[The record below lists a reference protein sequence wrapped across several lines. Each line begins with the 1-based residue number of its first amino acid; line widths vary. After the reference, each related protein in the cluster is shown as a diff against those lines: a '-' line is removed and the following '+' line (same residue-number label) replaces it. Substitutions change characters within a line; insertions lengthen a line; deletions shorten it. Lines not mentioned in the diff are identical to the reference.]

1 MNYNILVLL
10 ANNVEEIELVTPVDL
25 WRRAGYTVTIASID
39 NELTVKGQQGIT
51 ISADTSLA
59 KINTSEFDSIFIPGG
74 AGYQLIKDSSL
85 AMNTIKYF
93 IDNDKTVLA
102 ICAAP
107 TILSPWLQD
116 KKATCYP
123 SMKALIPNWVDQAI
137 VEDKPFITSQGAG
150 TAHQLAFYVI
160 KKISG
165 DSVAHDQIKS
175 TIF

>member
-10 ANNVEEIELVTPVDL
+10 ANNVEEIELVTPIDL
-25 WRRAGYTVTIASID
+25 WRRAGYTITIASID
-39 NELTVKGQQGIT
+39 KELTVKGQQGII
-51 ISADTSLA
+51 ISADTSLE
-59 KINTSEFDSIFIPGG
+59 KINASEFDAIFIPGG
-74 AGYQLIKDSSL
+74 AGHQYIKESSL
-85 AMNTIKYF
+85 AMDTITYF
-93 IDNDKTVLA
+93 IDHNKTILA

-107 TILSPWLQD
+107 TILSSWLQD

-123 SMKALIPNWVDQAI
+123 SMKDLLPNWVDQAI

-150 TAHQLAFYVI
+150 TAHLLAFYLI

-165 DSVAHDQIKS
+165 ETVALDQIKS

>member
-10 ANNVEEIELVTPVDL
+10 ANNVEEIELVTPIDL
-25 WRRAGYTVTIASID
+25 WRRAGYHVTIASIN
-39 NELTVKGQQGIT
+39 NELTVKGQQGIV

-59 KINTSEFDSIFIPGG
+59 KVNTSEFNSIFIPGG
-74 AGYQLIKDSSL
+74 AGHQLVKDSSL
-85 AMNTIKYF
+85 AMDTIKYF
-93 IDNDKTVLA
+93 IDNNKTVIA

-123 SMKALIPNWVDQAI
+123 SMKDLIPNWVDQAI
-137 VEDKPFITSQGAG
+137 VEDKNFITSQGAG
-150 TAHQLAFYVI
+150 TAHLLAFYVI

-165 DSVAHDQIKS
+165 DSLALDQIKS

>member
-10 ANNVEEIELVTPVDL
+10 ANNVEEIELITPVDL
-25 WRRAGYTVTIASID
+25 WRRAGYSVTIASID
-39 NELTVKGQQGIT
+39 KELTIKGQQGII
-51 ISADTSLA
+51 ISADTSLET
-59 KINTSEFDSIFIPGG
+59 INASEFDSVFIPGG
-74 AGYQLIKDSSL
+74 AGHQLVKDSSL
-85 AMNTIKYF
+85 AMDTIKYF
-93 IDNDKTVLA
+93 IDNNKTILA

-123 SMKALIPNWVDQAI
+123 SMKALIPNWIDQAI
-137 VEDKPFITSQGAG
+137 VEDSPFITSQGAG
-150 TAHQLAFYVI
+150 TAHQLAFYLI

-165 DSVAHDQIKS
+165 ESIALDQIKS

>member
-1 MNYNILVLL
+1 MKYNILVLL

-25 WRRAGYTVTIASID
+25 WRRAGYNITIASIEK
-39 NELTVKGQQGIT
+39 ELTVKGQQGIV
-51 ISADTSLA
+51 ISADTNLE

-74 AGYQLIKDSSL
+74 AGHQLVKDSSL
-85 AMNTIKYF
+85 AMDTIENF
-93 IDNDKTVLA
+93 INNNKTVLA

-123 SMKALIPNWVDQAI
+123 SMKDLIPNWVDQAI
-137 VEDKPFITSQGAG
+137 VEDKNFITSQGAG
-150 TAHQLAFYVI
+150 TAHLLAFYLI

-165 DSVAHDQIKS
+165 DTLAHDQIKS

>member
-1 MNYNILVLL
+1 MNYNILVIL
-10 ANNVEEIELVTPVDL
+10 ANNVEEIELVTPIDL
-25 WRRAGYTVTIASID
+25 WRRVGYNVTIASIE
-39 NELTVKGQQGIT
+39 NELTIKGQQGIV

-59 KINTSEFDSIFIPGG
+59 KINTDEFDCVFIPGG
-74 AGYQLIKDSSL
+74 AGHQLVKDSSL
-85 AMNTIKYF
+85 AMDTIKYF
-93 IDNDKTVLA
+93 IENDKTVIA

-123 SMKALIPNWVDQAI
+123 SMKDLIPNWVDQAI
-137 VEDKPFITSQGAG
+137 VEDKNFITSQGAG
-150 TAHQLAFYVI
+150 TAHLLAFYVI

-165 DSVAHDQIKS
+165 DTPALDQIKS